1 MLSLF
6 SLAFRSHFICSA
18 CDIWFDLQIDGSII
32 PTTRSAEAELLTAVV
47 DGCGVDFTDIR
58 EAVSVA
64 VGPMVDV
71 PRIRHG

>member
-47 DGCGVDFTDIR
+47 DGCGVDFANFCESI
-58 EAVSVA
+58 SVA
-64 VGPMVDV
+64 
-71 PRIRHG
+71 I